1 VLALDV
7 RSWPPSIGHAP
18 SLVPTVVSDL
28 ANGGQVLLDAET
40 FERVKGD
47 RALSAVDQHGYND
60 ALVASRAARGPL
72 AALHCCR
79 RVLIMFGEGRAAGWA
94 QHGWSLGAASTS
106 AAEAQLASNQ
116 PTAALMRQGFWSIAG
131 LTCWLGLAPPLTAL

>member
-1 VLALDV
+1 
-7 RSWPPSIGHAP
+7 
-18 SLVPTVVSDL
+18 VSDL

-60 ALVASRAARGPL
+60 ALIASRAARGP
-72 AALHCCR
+72 LHCCR
-79 RVLIMFGEGRAAGWA
+79 RVLIMFGEGCAAGWA

-106 AAEAQLASNQ
+106 AAEERFASDQ

-131 LTCWLGLAPPLTAL
+131 LTCWLRLAPPLTAL